1 MPVYEWQHRQ
11 TKYFGRMLFPLATIQ
26 LEGRNGVFQPIAV
39 QVDSGAVISLLRRSL
54 ADFLGIALSSGT
66 RIEMSGVGG
75 ATTVAYVHS
84 IKTKFDQDL
93 LDVRYA
99 IAESETVPIL
109 LGRLDVFD
117 TFQVHFDP
125 IQQHTKFCKAT

>member
-1 MPVYEWQHRQ
+1 MW
-11 TKYFGRMLFPLATIQ
+11 FPIATIQ

-75 ATTVAYVHS
+75 ATTVAYFHS